1 MNQQL
6 QHLQRRADD
15 LADKLAALTN
25 LAEQMTRQITDM
37 SHDTDTDT
45 DNDQNDTEHTLNVN
59 VDADGDFICDMNGG
73 DSITLLNP
81 EDVVKLAQW
90 LNATVHCANTSLANE
105 IKEVERSLVQ

>member
-6 QHLQRRADD
+6 HHLQRRADD

-37 SHDTDTDT
+37 SHDVET
-45 DNDQNDTEHTLNVN
+45 DNDPNDSEHTLNVN
-59 VDADGDFICDMNGG
+59 VDTDGDFMCDINGD
-73 DSITLLNP
+73 DSITLLTP
-81 EDVVKLAQW
+81 EDVVTLARW
-90 LNATVHCANTSLANE
+90 LNATIHCTNPTLANE